1 MKRTHN
7 NGDLRKDQI
16 NQKVSL
22 LGWVHRRRDHGGL
35 VFIDLRDRSGLVQ
48 IVFKGEDKNLLAEAE
63 KLANQIE
70 LSEEEKNQIER
81 DVFELV
87 GSDLEKDEPVVLDLE
102 TIRVKKPGQYEL
114 DLVHLFKGDPLIFRL
129 EEGKYLIDLAE
140 SFKRTS
146 TKKNRKK

>member
-1 MKRTHN
+1 MPHQCVRCNTFYEDGAQEILK
-7 NGDLRKDQI
+7 GCKC
-16 NQKVSL
+16 
-22 LGWVHRRRDHGGL
+22 GGRL
-35 VFIDLRDRSGLVQ
+35 FFFV
-48 IVFKGEDKNLLAEAE
+48 KKEKLAEAE
-63 KLANQIE
+63 KLANQIK

-140 SFKRTS
+140 SFKRT
-146 TKKNRKK
+146 KKNRKK